1 MKVSLRSTAVLAV
14 FIVALF
20 VPGQESVVLSATHV
34 RKPLPTQAQVPGE
47 VLVKFRTS
55 LHPQQRFSAAQLRR
69 HAVVADIAPSGWLQL
84 RIPPSQTIAEALA
97 AYQNDPDV
105 ELAQPNFIYYAAA
118 MPNDVHYPQLWA
130 FRNSGQTVTGP
141 YLPNTGTPG
150 ADINIERVWDHI
162 TDCSSVVVAVLDS
175 GVNYSQQDLADNMWD
190 GGPAFPL
197 HGTDLVDND
206 NDPMDFHGHGT
217 HVAGTIGAAGNNG
230 VGTTG
235 VCWRARIMAVRVLDA
250 TGRGTTATIV
260 QGINF
265 AISHGA
271 KVINMSL
278 GGVGGFDQAFSNAVS
293 AAQASDVVVVSAAGN
308 EGINNDLAPTGSYPC
323 KFSQANLICVAA
335 LDQNYALAQFSNFG
349 PNSVDVGAPGTNIL
363 STVNG
368 TWSTI
373 SDRFNAGGLLN
384 WMTSGGWTYQL
395 LTHLGNP
402 VDALTNPT
410 TYPSGSYADNADQ
423 RVYKTFDLS
432 SKAAGVLTFSLQH
445 ALQTGDALNVN
456 YKSTG
461 GDPFVSGVPLDTF
474 SGTSPGGVIGPFSY
488 DISGC
493 VTATCAVGFQL
504 SSNASDVA
512 QGVAILFFSIDTLQ
526 LNNSSYAFAAGT
538 SMATP
543 HVSGLAAM
551 LRAYN
556 PRYTYVDVVNAI
568 TNAGRP
574 VPALASTTTTGKAI
588 DVMNSLAHIN
598 PPTGVR
604 KIAGGT

>member
-1 MKVSLRSTAVLAV
+1 MKASLRSAAVLV
-14 FIVALF
+14 VLIVTLF
-20 VPGQESVVLSATHV
+20 VPGQKSVVLSATHV

-55 LHPQQRFSAAQLRR
+55 LHLQQRFSAAQLRR
-69 HAVVADIAPSGWLQL
+69 HAVVADIAQSGWLQL

-105 ELAQPNFIYYAAA
+105 EFAQPNFIYHAAA
-118 MPNDVHYPQLWA
+118 TPNDVHYPKLWA
-130 FRNSGQTVTGP
+130 FK
-141 YLPNTGTPG
+141 NTATPG
-150 ADINIERVWDHI
+150 ADINIERAWDHI

-175 GVNYSQQDLADNMWD
+175 GVNYSQQDLANNMWD
-190 GGPAFPL
+190 GGSVFPL

-217 HVAGTIGAAGNNG
+217 HVAGTIGAGGNNG

-293 AAQASDVVVVSAAGN
+293 DAQASDVVVVSAAGN

-335 LDQNYALAQFSNFG
+335 LDQSYALAQFSNFG

-373 SDRFNAGGLLN
+373 SDRFNAG
-384 WMTSGGWTYQL
+384 WTTSEGWTHQL
-395 LTHLGNP
+395 LTGTE

-410 TYPSGSYADNADQ
+410 TYPSGSYANNADQ

-432 SKAAGVLTFSLQH
+432 GKDAGVLTFSLQH
-445 ALQTGDALNVN
+445 ALQTGDVLNVN

-461 GDPFVSGVPLDTF
+461 GDPFASGVPLDTF

-493 VTATCAVGFQL
+493 VTATCAIGFQL

-526 LNNSSYAFAAGT
+526 LNNFSYAFAAGT

-556 PRYTYVDVVNAI
+556 PRYTYADVVNAI